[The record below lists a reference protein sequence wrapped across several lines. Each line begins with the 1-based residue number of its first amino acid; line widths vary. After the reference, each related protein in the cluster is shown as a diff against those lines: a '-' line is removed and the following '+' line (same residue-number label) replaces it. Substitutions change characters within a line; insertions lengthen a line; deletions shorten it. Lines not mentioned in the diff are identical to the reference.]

1 MDSKEIIKILKK
13 DGWVLKRTRGSHHHF
28 CHPTRKGL
36 VTVPHPKMDI
46 PIGTLKSIEK
56 QLGIQFERGVKK

>member
-1 MDSKEIIKILKK
+1 MDSKEIIRILKK
-13 DGWVLKRTRGSHHHF
+13 DGWILKRIKGSHHHF
-28 CHPTRKGL
+28 FHPTKKGL

-56 QLGIQFERGVKK
+56 QVGIYFEKVVKQ